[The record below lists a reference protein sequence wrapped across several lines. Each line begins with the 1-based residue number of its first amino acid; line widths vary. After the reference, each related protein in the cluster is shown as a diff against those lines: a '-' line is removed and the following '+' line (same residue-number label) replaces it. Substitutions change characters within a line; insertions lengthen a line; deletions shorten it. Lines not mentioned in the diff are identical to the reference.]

1 MSTAVAVRVR
11 PMIKNPKPRWFENA
25 RRRMSN
31 LGISYADL
39 AARLSERGLE
49 ECGKST
55 VGAWMVGRN
64 EPPLAALS
72 AIAELLGVSMS
83 ELIGEDIYFVRDP
96 VTRLVVERLDSM
108 SDEEKRAVLKLL
120 GINEHKKPATNY
132 PQ

>member
-1 MSTAVAVRVR
+1 
-11 PMIKNPKPRWFENA
+11 
-25 RRRMSN
+25 
-31 LGISYADL
+31 
-39 AARLSERGLE
+39 
-49 ECGKST
+49 
-55 VGAWMVGRN
+55 MVGRN

-108 SDEEKRAVLKLL
+108 SGDEKRAVLKLL
-120 GINEHKKPATNY
+120 GIDERQKPVTNY

>member
-1 MSTAVAVRVR
+1 MST
-11 PMIKNPKPRWFENA
+11 
-25 RRRMSN
+25 

-39 AARLSERGLE
+39 AARLSERGIE

-72 AIAELLGVSMS
+72 AIAGVLGVSMS

-96 VTRLVVERLDSM
+96 LTRLFVERLDSM
-108 SDEEKRAVLKLL
+108 TAEEKRAALKMF
-120 GINEHKKPATNY
+120 GIDENQVPATNY
-132 PQ
+132 P